1 MKQQDFEARYTPDWA
16 ILESWLKR
24 KGSKQSSDTDEKTIS
39 AEQLVPL
46 YRQLCHHCALARS
59 RGYSPELVD
68 RLNRLALELH
78 HVLYQQN
85 RRLLPKV
92 MYFLFMGFPEAL
104 RVNAR
109 LIALSAAFFLLPGL
123 AMFVGCLTNNE
134 LIYTLMSPEDVWHFE
149 TIYDPANAILGRERA
164 SDTDLYMFGYYIK
177 NNIGISFQVFAG
189 GLLFGLGSVF
199 YLVYNGL
206 AIGGVAGHIV
216 HLGFDETFFPFVV
229 GHGAFELTAIVFSGA
244 AGLRLG
250 LALIDP
256 GPYRRLTALR
266 LAAKDAV
273 WLIYGTTLM
282 LLLAAFLEAFWSSS
296 STVPASVKYTVGAIY
311 WLMVLVYSFS
321 AAWRQRGSRSA

>member
-1 MKQQDFEARYTPDWA
+1 MKQQDFETRNNPDWV
-16 ILESWLKR
+16 ILEHWLSQAD
-24 KGSKQSSDTDEKTIS
+24 SKTSSTTNDSTIT
-39 AEQLVPL
+39 AERVVPM

-78 HVLYQQN
+78 HVLYQHNQ
-85 RRLLPKV
+85 RLLPQIL
-92 MYFLFMGFPEAL
+92 YFLFLGFPEAL
-104 RVNAR
+104 RTNAR
-109 LIALSAAFFLLPGL
+109 LIGLSAAFFLLPGL
-123 AMFVGCLTNNE
+123 AMFIGCLVNNE

-149 TIYDPANAILGRERA
+149 AIYDPANAVLGRERA
-164 SDTDLYMFGYYIK
+164 SDTDLQMFGFYIK

-256 GPYRRLTALR
+256 GPYHRLTALR
-266 LAAKDAV
+266 LAAKEAV
-273 WLIYGTTLM
+273 KLIYGTTLM

-296 STVPASVKYTVGAIY
+296 STMASPVKYTVGAAF
-311 WLMVLVYSFS
+311 WFMVLVYSLS
-321 AAWRQRGSRSA
+321 AAWRRRGSRSA

>member
-1 MKQQDFEARYTPDWA
+1 MKQQDFETRYNPGWVT
-16 ILESWLKR
+16 LENWITWT
-24 KGSKQSSDTDEKTIS
+24 GSKKSSKGAKETIS
-39 AEQLVPL
+39 AEQVVPL

-59 RGYSPELVD
+59 RGYSPELVG

-78 HVLYQQN
+78 HLLYQHSQ
-85 RRLLPKV
+85 RLRHQIV
-92 MYFLFMGFPEAL
+92 HFLFLGFPEAL
-104 RVNAR
+104 RANAR
-109 LIALSAAFFLLPGL
+109 LIGLSAAFFLLPGL
-123 AMFVGCLTNNE
+123 AMFMGCLINNE
-134 LIYTLMSPEDVWHFE
+134 LIYTLMPPEDVWHFE
-149 TIYDPANAILGRERA
+149 TIYDPANSVLGRERA

-189 GLLFGLGSVF
+189 GLLFGLGSLF

-206 AIGGVAGHIV
+206 AIGGVAGHIA
-216 HLGFDETFFPFVV
+216 HLGFGETFFPFVV

-266 LAAKDAV
+266 LAAREAV

-296 STVPASVKYTVGAIY
+296 STIPSSVKYAVGAVF
-311 WLMVLVYSFS
+311 WMMVFLYSLS